1 MTPSTPPASRGRRNS
16 RSVCTFEEALQER
29 KDHEFPQTPHRG
41 SHLRAPV
48 TPSTV
53 KPFKHSVPSLKA
65 PLMGNVSKS
74 PFKGFNSP
82 EYTPQTQ
89 SSKSKG
95 PLLESAGELQNVS
108 RVLFPPSNEELLS
121 VSDRAPLSLLPP
133 RRPVSTRRDLSD
145 QFSSDLEE
153 GEYQESR
160 KLAKQVPGTPSH
172 KVVTFQMAQEWNNSE
187 HESADDLSDSE
198 EIVKGKSLY
207 NPFQS
212 EEVADESIRQ
222 QRKQLLLHE
231 NPDIED
237 VITYVNKKGDVVRR
251 RHLSEREKELYKPKR
266 LFAEELNVLE
276 TKRKQDIEEEH

>member
-1 MTPSTPPASRGRRNS
+1 
-16 RSVCTFEEALQER
+16 
-29 KDHEFPQTPHRG
+29 
-41 SHLRAPV
+41 
-48 TPSTV
+48 
-53 KPFKHSVPSLKA
+53 
-65 PLMGNVSKS
+65 
-74 PFKGFNSP
+74 
-82 EYTPQTQ
+82 
-89 SSKSKG
+89 
-95 PLLESAGELQNVS
+95 
-108 RVLFPPSNEELLS
+108 
-121 VSDRAPLSLLPP
+121 
-133 RRPVSTRRDLSD
+133 
-145 QFSSDLEE
+145 
-153 GEYQESR
+153 
-160 KLAKQVPGTPSH
+160 
-172 KVVTFQMAQEWNNSE
+172 MAQEWNNSE